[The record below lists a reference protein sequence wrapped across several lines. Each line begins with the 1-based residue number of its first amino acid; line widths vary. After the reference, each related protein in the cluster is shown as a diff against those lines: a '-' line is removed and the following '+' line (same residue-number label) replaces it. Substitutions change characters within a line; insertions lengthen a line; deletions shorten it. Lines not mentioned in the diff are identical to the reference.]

1 MAYVMWIWAVWTV
14 LGVALLCMMMYRV
27 SITRNEEDRLFL
39 DGGNE
44 IQHRQQDEI
53 FVKLNRMRPAFQI
66 VGGIEGLITLTIA
79 GLYLTDALRQF

>member
-1 MAYVMWIWAVWTV
+1 MWIWGVWIAFA
-14 LGVALLCMMMYRV
+14 VALLCMMMYRV

-39 DGGNE
+39 DDGNE
-44 IQHRQQDEI
+44 VQHHEQDEI
-53 FVKLNRMRPAFQI
+53 FSKLKRMRPAFQI